1 MRILLY
7 ILLTTPRQEKLFLV
21 LAVSEKFAGTKGG
34 AGKRG
39 GVRVVYFN
47 SAAEKTWLLT
57 LYAKNERENIPAH
70 ELKKIKEA
78 ING

>member
-1 MRILLY
+1 MVR
-7 ILLTTPRQEKLFLV
+7 
-21 LAVSEKFAGTKGG
+21 
-34 AGKRG
+34 